1 MLHNITCVTYHSST
15 QVGRR
20 ILPCYAQVNTLLNC
34 SVLAASILIGPHDIV
49 VISANPSLLAGSGIS
64 GIIHKAAGPQ
74 LKAAAKPF
82 APLTPGQAIITPAFN
97 LPAKYVIH
105 TVCPRYMDGQRDE
118 SEQLDNA
125 YASVL
130 ALQSEAPDAKSIA
143 FVSMGTGA
151 YKWPMASA
159 ADIAV
164 KALLTSTFEQT
175 LMCVIDEKTRLI
187 YQAALDRYL

>member
-1 MLHNITCVTYHSST
+1 MRETF
-15 QVGRR
+15 
-20 ILPCYAQVNTLLNC
+20 NC
-34 SVLAASILIGPHDIV
+34 SVLIKDVLTVQSNII

-64 GIIHKAAGPQ
+64 GVIHKAAGPQ
-74 LKAAAKPF
+74 LEAAAKPF

-118 SEQLDNA
+118 SEQLYNA
-125 YASVL
+125 YASAL
-130 ALQSEAPDAKSIA
+130 ALHSQAPDAKSIA
-143 FVSMGTGA
+143 FVSMGTGV
-151 YKWPMASA
+151 YKWPMALA

-175 LMCVIDEKTRLI
+175 SMCVMDEATRVV
-187 YQAALDRYL
+187 YQGALDRHR